1 MKRNPRETTVHG
13 AAAGGDRERG
23 TRWREAG
30 CQGQEEGRQGEGGLG
45 HRVLGVHRARRRRA
59 RRRRGDGRRHNAAVI
74 AVIDAAGQWPAERK
88 FITFYYW
95 LPFNFRFLAQ
105 QPPNKVESFLP
116 LDSDPLT

>member
-1 MKRNPRETTVHG
+1 MPRNARNVPSANARLGPEETASTGALNRNYIALNVWWR
-13 AAAGGDRERG
+13 AAASNL
-23 TRWREAG
+23 
-30 CQGQEEGRQGEGGLG
+30 QGRPETARNS
-45 HRVLGVHRARRRRA
+45 RVSRVF
-59 RRRRGDGRRHNAAVI
+59 
-74 AVIDAAGQWPAERK
+74 DAAGRRPAERK